1 MGSGRLSF
9 VRVSAGKAF
18 AYGLLVLGGSALP
31 LRNATPVAAPHPF
44 METHQL
50 ARPFPDSGVGLQDGD
65 EALRDEMPSVAL
77 GLRPHVVP
85 PPEEATGFGAI
96 GFEAFARR
104 SQSGALRFGSETIRL
119 PFDPAAD
126 TYAFGPM
133 RLKHALVETI
143 VHAADL
149 AGVDPRL
156 LMAIADKESSFVV
169 RARAPTSSAT
179 GLFQFIDSTWLH
191 AVRDFGPRFGLDAE
205 ARALEFGAGG
215 SPIADEAARQ
225 RILDMRND
233 AFLSTLFA
241 AALLRREKEKLSA
254 RLGRP
259 LSDAEVYLVHFLG
272 PAGAQKFLSVLA
284 EKPKT
289 GAANLLPQAARS
301 NRPIFF
307 TTHKR
312 KPRSLSVVQ
321 VREKIEFSLEQKL
334 VRYRDLD
341 FAQAR
346 ASAAA
351 PTGAQPRPS
360 TRPGPPHGRAR

>member
-1 MGSGRLSF
+1 MSF
-9 VRVSAGKAF
+9 ARVSVGKAF
-18 AYGLLVLGGSALP
+18 AYVLLVLGGTGFT
-31 LRNATPVAAPHPF
+31 LRSTTPVAAPHPF
-44 METHQL
+44 METHQS
-50 ARPFPDSGVGLQDGD
+50 ARRPPDPADGLQERD
-65 EALRDEMPSVAL
+65 ESLRDEMPAVAL
-77 GLRPHVVP
+77 GLRPRVHP
-85 PPEEATGFGAI
+85 PLAEAGGFGAI
-96 GFEAFARR
+96 GFEAFALR

-119 PFDPAAD
+119 PLDPAAD

-169 RARAPTSSAT
+169 RARASTSSAT

-205 ARALEFGAGG
+205 ARALESGAGG
-215 SPIADEAARQ
+215 SSIADEAARQ

-284 EKPKT
+284 DKPKT

-346 ASAAA
+346 ASVGA
-351 PTGAQPRPS
+351 PAGAQPRPS
-360 TRPGPPHGRAR
+360 TRPGPPARQAR